1 MHWGVGVARGGGGGH
16 GMETNKSRQTGAEG
30 GADEASVECIQLLF
44 ESSSADLDPTQQSH
58 YAA

>member
-1 MHWGVGVARGGGGGH
+1 MKKCTGGGGG
-16 GMETNKSRQTGAEG
+16 GTERKKNKNRQTGTEG
-30 GADEASVECIQLLF
+30 GADEASAECIQLLF